1 MNTVNNLRMIGASI
15 ALIAFTAS
23 GCSQT
28 SSENV
33 TTHGI
38 HADIRVIAEGNGTT
52 TVIAALEVGSDGIG
66 QTQLDL
72 GPSDSLTAMANGI
85 QKTMVKDA
93 SILGDIEYSTNF
105 SFDDANTLFVI
116 ALNRSNATS
125 APNSNVTLPDG
136 FNVLSPTSSTVYS
149 TGQTIGIVWAPSGTP
164 IKPSISVR
172 IECRLTSGIPMF
184 GLRFVSLSS
193 DTGSASIPVS
203 SVMPVGTID
212 TTQLCEGR
220 VYFERVRFGSLDSNY
235 GEGGQITG
243 EQYQTGHFF
252 VDPSQ

>member
-1 MNTVNNLRMIGASI
+1 MNSINNLRMISTSI
-15 ALIAFTAS
+15 GLIVFAVT

-33 TTHGI
+33 TTQGI
-38 HADIRVIAEGNGTT
+38 HADIRVIAEGNGST
-52 TVIAALEVGSDGIG
+52 TVIAALEVGTDGIG

-72 GPSDSLTAMANGI
+72 GPGDSLTATANGI
-85 QKTMVKDA
+85 QKTMVKDT
-93 SILGDIEYSTNF
+93 SIFGDIEYITNF

-116 ALNRSNATS
+116 ALSRTNGAS
-125 APNSNVTLPDG
+125 APNSNVNLPDG
-136 FNVLSPTSSTVYS
+136 FDVLSPTISTVYS
-149 TGQTIGIVWAPSGTP
+149 TGQAISIVWAPSGTS
-164 IKPSISVR
+164 IKPSVSIK
-172 IECRLTSGIPMF
+172 IECTLTSGIPMI
-184 GLRFVSLSS
+184 GLKFVPLSS

-212 TTQLCEGR
+212 TTQLCDGT

-243 EQYQTGHFF
+243 EQYQKGHFF
-252 VDPSQ
+252 VDPAQ